1 MNTRK
6 AAPVIFTMSV
16 VVLIGGGA
24 GTAAL
29 GAPVRDDRSPTIVG
43 FARGHVI
50 VKDDLSPIRN
60 AGGVLGITAAAQG
73 TPFSADALRELHSR
87 GPAPQ
92 SVPGFSAEVL
102 RELKGS
108 APRVESKFTGDV
120 RRELH
125 STGVAPQSAREIST
139 EARRELHAG
148 APVPQSAA
156 ADVQGW
162 RLAAYAEAAQ
172 GSDQTSASEMQGKR
186 LAAYADALGAR

>member
-6 AAPVIFTMSV
+6 AAPVIFTMSL

-60 AGGVLGITAAAQG
+60 AGGVLGITTSTPQG
-73 TPFSADALRELHSR
+73 TQFSADVLRELHSR

-108 APRVESKFTGDV
+108 APT
-120 RRELH
+120 
-125 STGVAPQSAREIST
+125 
-139 EARRELHAG
+139 
-148 APVPQSAA
+148 VPQSTA
-156 ADVQGW
+156 ADVQGR
-162 RLAAYAEAAQ
+162 RLAAYADAAQ
-172 GSDQTSASEMQGKR
+172 ATDETSVSEQGRRRSTSVDSGTSASEMQGKR
-186 LAAYADALGAR
+186 LAAYADAVGAR